1 MKVALCFSG
10 QPRNVRK
17 CYRLISENLITDD
30 VDVFAHFWWDKS
42 YKDQVMRFEF
52 DERYKEDEGQ
62 AFIELYDPKAYSFE
76 EQEQFDLS
84 GFSFSNPGVCNDSL
98 DAKVTAF
105 NCTSMWHSVNR
116 AFDLAKQ
123 HGEYDLYVRCRTD
136 LIFME
141 SIDWS
146 TFDPRTLYV
155 GDGRIAGE
163 DRLLGDWFAAGGKYE
178 MSLYCELK
186 NKFAIINANSI
197 YHMHDFM
204 LKGLSDIVVENQVQL
219 PIDYKKVRC
228 ELSMMIPNL
237 DTCLDNKGHL
247 DPQIFYSKWFSKE
260 LDDDIKSIQS
270 HEFKGRE
277 KKDLPHYA
285 KEWDELK

>member
-1 MKVALCFSG
+1 MKIALCFSG

-17 CYRLISENLITDD
+17 CYRLISENLISDN
-30 VDVFAHFWWDKS
+30 VDVYAHFWWDKS

-62 AFIELYDPKAYSFE
+62 AFINLYNPKAYTFE
-76 EQEQFDLS
+76 KQKQFDLS
-84 GFSFSNPGVCNDSL
+84 GFNFTDPGVCDDSL

-141 SIDWS
+141 KIDWS
-146 TFDPRTLYV
+146 VFDPKTLYI

-163 DRLLGDWFAAGGKYE
+163 DRILGDWFAAGGKYE
-178 MSLYCELK
+178 MSLYCMLK
-186 NKFAIINANSI
+186 DRFEAINANYV

-204 LKGLSDIVVENQVQL
+204 LKALSDIVVEKQIQL
-219 PIDYKKVRC
+219 PIDYKKVKC
-228 ELSMMIPNL
+228 ELSMMIPGL
-237 DTCLDNKGHL
+237 DTCLDAAGHL
-247 DPQIFYSKWFSKE
+247 DPQVFYLKWYAKE
-260 LDDDIKSIQS
+260 LNDDVKSIQS
-270 HEFKGRE
+270 YKFKG
-277 KKDLPHYA
+277 KKSNDLPHYA
-285 KEWDELK
+285 KDWDELK

>member
-1 MKVALCFSG
+1 MKIALCFSG

-17 CYRLISENLITDD
+17 CYRLISENLITKD

-52 DERYKEDEGQ
+52 DERYQEDEGQ
-62 AFIELYDPKAYSFE
+62 AFIDLYNPKAYSFE
-76 EQEQFDLS
+76 KQEQFDLS
-84 GFSFSNPGVCNDSL
+84 DFDFTDPGVCDDPL

-105 NCTSMWHSVNR
+105 NCTSMWYSVNR

-123 HGEYDLYVRCRTD
+123 HGEYDLYIRCRTD

-141 SIDWS
+141 KVDWS
-146 TFDPRTLYV
+146 TFDPKTLYI

-163 DRLLGDWFAAGGKYE
+163 DRILGDWFAAGGRYE

-186 NKFAIINANSI
+186 DKFKTINANYV

-204 LKGLSDIVVENQVQL
+204 LKGLSDIVVERQIQL
-219 PIDYKKVRC
+219 PIDYKKVKC
-228 ELSMMIPNL
+228 ELSMMISGL
-237 DTCLDNKGHL
+237 DTCLDSNGHL
-247 DPQIFYSKWFSKE
+247 DPQIFYPKWYAKE

-270 HEFKGRE
+270 SEFKGRK